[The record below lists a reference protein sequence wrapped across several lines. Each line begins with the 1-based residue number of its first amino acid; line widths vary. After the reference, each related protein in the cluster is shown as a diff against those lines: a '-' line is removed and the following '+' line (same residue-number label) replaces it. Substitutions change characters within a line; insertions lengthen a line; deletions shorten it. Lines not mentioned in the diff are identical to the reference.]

1 MPCVL
6 FIVALFLFMLSLSR
20 PKKSYHLKL
29 KLIKGT
35 AEKR

>member
-6 FIVALFLFMLSLSR
+6 FIGVLFLFMLSLSH
-20 PKKSYHLKL
+20 PKNGYHLKL